1 MYQKWVEE
9 ISSYYFFFV
18 GWNWINFDHLKQEII
33 LTWTY
38 KKKKVEILEKEKNLI
53 TIVSK
58 IVWTT

>member
-18 GWNWINFDHLKQEII
+18 GWNWINFDHLKKEII

-38 KKKKVEILEKEKNLI
+38 KKKKVEILEKEKI
-53 TIVSK
+53 
-58 IVWTT
+58 

>member
-18 GWNWINFDHLKQEII
+18 GWNWINFDHLKREII

>member
-18 GWNWINFDHLKQEII
+18 GWNWINFDHLKKEII